1 MEVLC
6 LFVTFEGIDGS
17 GKSCQSLAVFESIS
31 KIFGDRRVI
40 KTHEPGGWVGGEYI
54 REAIIVGE
62 IESIWSEVL
71 LFLADRA
78 EHVHRV
84 IVPALKSRKIVLCE
98 RYSDSTIAYQ
108 VFGKGF
114 PKDVLDNISKRAGF
128 PVPDMTFWL
137 DVPASLAIER
147 ISSRDIAPDRFEK
160 DLHLF
165 EKISRGYDS
174 LFKSEPGRF
183 FRVDGTL
190 QVEQITKTIVSKIL
204 ERISA

>member
-1 MEVLC
+1 MGVLC

-17 GKSCQSLAVFESIS
+17 GKSCQSVAVFESIS
-31 KIFGDRRVI
+31 RVFGNGRVI
-40 KTHEPGGWVGGEYI
+40 KTHEPGGWRGGEYI
-54 REAIIVGE
+54 REIIITGK
-62 IESIWSEVL
+62 IENLWAEVM

-84 IVPALKSRKIVLCE
+84 IVPALRSNKIVLCE

-114 PKDVLDNISKRAGF
+114 PKDILDSISQRAGF

-137 DVPASLAIER
+137 DIPASLAVER
-147 ISSRDIAPDRFEK
+147 IYSRNTTPDSFEN

-165 EKISRGYDS
+165 ERISRGYELLS
-174 LFKSEPGRF
+174 RSEPGRF
-183 FRVDGTL
+183 LRVDGTL
-190 QVEQITKTIVSKIL
+190 RIEKITETIVSKIL
-204 ERISA
+204 ERIAA